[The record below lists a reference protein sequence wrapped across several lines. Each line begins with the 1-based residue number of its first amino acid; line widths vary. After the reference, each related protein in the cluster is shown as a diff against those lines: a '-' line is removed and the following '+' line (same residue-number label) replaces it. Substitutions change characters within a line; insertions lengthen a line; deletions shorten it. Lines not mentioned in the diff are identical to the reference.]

1 MFDKSLSPQ
10 GHITAQGTYRDF
22 QCSGLDVASL
32 MRSDE
37 EQDKY
42 SRIAEVEELEKQSL
56 HSQTNCSF
64 SSLLPPDCSVTE
76 EPPVCAVAVSYISPV
91 LLWSTVV
98 KNTSLQ
104 PLMSFCFFQR
114 QKQFLPFQ
122 RRPELRE
129 TLVGTFTTSTSLQTV
144 TSWF

>member
-1 MFDKSLSPQ
+1 MLDKSLSPQ

-22 QCSGLDVASL
+22 QRSGLDVVSL
-32 MRSDE
+32 LRSDE

-42 SRIAEVEELEKQSL
+42 SQIAEVEELEKQSL
-56 HSQTNCSF
+56 HSQNTTCSF
-64 SSLLPPDCSVTE
+64 SSLLPPDTE
-76 EPPVCAVAVSYISPV
+76 EPPVCAVAVPYTSPL
-91 LLWSTVV
+91 LLWSAVV

-114 QKQFLPFQ
+114 QKRFLPFQ

-129 TLVGTFTTSTSLQTV
+129 TLVGTFTTSTSLPAV